1 MISNNVVFRK
11 VLTQTSLCSL
21 LLSLETPNSV
31 QSVAKQA
38 KNTQATIKGSDQ
50 TARMRRL
57 I

>member
-31 QSVAKQA
+31 QSVAKQS